1 MNSGIYAIVNK
12 INGRR
17 YYGSTINFALRKID
31 HFKTLRS
38 KNHRNP
44 HLQNSFNKYGEV
56 NFEFVIIEQVPIEN
70 LLTIEQKYLDV
81 NTNGYNIAKNAQAAR
96 RGIPCSDATKQKISN
111 SLKGKKQSLNSRKK
125 SSNTQRKRLNGKCY
139 WYSKKSKK
147 YQTAITYF
155 NKKISLGAYLLE
167 EDAKSA
173 IKKFMLDTQ
182 NMSIKIKGN
191 KLGASIDQGRGYI
204 FNKDKDKYIV
214 RITRNGKRRYIGQFN
229 TEQEASVA
237 VEKARKDNPII
248 F

>member
-1 MNSGIYAIVNK
+1 M
-12 INGRR
+12 
-17 YYGSTINFALRKID
+17 
-31 HFKTLRS
+31 
-38 KNHRNP
+38 
-44 HLQNSFNKYGEV
+44 
-56 NFEFVIIEQVPIEN
+56 
-70 LLTIEQKYLDV
+70 
-81 NTNGYNIAKNAQAAR
+81 
-96 RGIPCSDATKQKISN
+96 
-111 SLKGKKQSLNSRKK
+111 
-125 SSNTQRKRLNGKCY
+125 
-139 WYSKKSKK
+139 
-147 YQTAITYF
+147 
-155 NKKISLGAYLLE
+155 GAYLLE